1 MFRNYYES
9 SEVIDIVDERQVEGL
24 IILCKEMVG
33 KSEIDKAAL
42 AALPLDKKVVK
53 EAVRRIL
60 NR

>member
-1 MFRNYYES
+1 MFRNYHQS
-9 SEVIDIVDERQVEGL
+9 AEVIDLVDERQVEGL
-24 IILCKEMVG
+24 ILLCKEMAG

-42 AALPLDKKVVK
+42 AALPLDKKVVR